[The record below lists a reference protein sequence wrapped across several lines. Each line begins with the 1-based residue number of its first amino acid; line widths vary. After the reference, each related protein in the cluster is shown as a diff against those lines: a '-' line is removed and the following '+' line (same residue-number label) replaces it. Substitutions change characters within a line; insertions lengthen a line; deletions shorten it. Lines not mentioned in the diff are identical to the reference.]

1 MDLSQLTA
9 LALFAF
15 VTTFT
20 PGPNNIMLMTS
31 GANVGFTRSLPHM
44 LGVILGFALMVL
56 LVGIG
61 LTGLFIQYPMVHS
74 VLNVLSLLYLLY
86 LAYKI
91 AISQPTHT
99 DADYRPL
106 SFSAAVLFQWVN
118 PKGWTMALTAVSV
131 YNPTSSWMSLLVIS
145 LVFLLANL
153 PSASVWVVAGQHL
166 QGFLTTPKRIRS
178 FNYLMALLLIAS
190 TLPMIQ

>member
-1 MDLSQLTA
+1 MDLSHLSA

-44 LGVILGFALMVL
+44 LGVTLGFALMVL

-61 LTGLFIQYPMVHS
+61 LTGVFIRYPMVHS
-74 VLNVLSLLYLLY
+74 ALNTVSLLYLVY

-91 AISQPTHT
+91 ATSQPANSN
-99 DADYRPL
+99 ADYQPM
-106 SFSAAVLFQWVN
+106 SFFSAVLFQWVN

-131 YNPTSSWMSLLVIS
+131 YNPSSSWVSLMIIS
-145 LVFLLANL
+145 LVFLLANF
-153 PSASVWVVAGQHL
+153 PSASVWVIAGQRL
-166 QGFLTTPKRIRS
+166 QNFLTTPKRVRG
-178 FNYLMALLLIAS
+178 FNYFMALLLLAS